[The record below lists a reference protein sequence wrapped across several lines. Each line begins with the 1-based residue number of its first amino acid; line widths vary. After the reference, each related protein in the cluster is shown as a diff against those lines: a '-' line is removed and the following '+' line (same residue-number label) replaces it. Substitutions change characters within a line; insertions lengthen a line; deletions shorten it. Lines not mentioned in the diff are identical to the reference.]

1 MRADKDQRPC
11 VVLIDEAQMLYDM
24 TQRNSRAFWADIKL
38 AMKTTH
44 VKKVVLAAAYGSYS
58 DSSDAPFSYTN
69 TPISV
74 SPDMVVSIFLPKNG
88 DVSLS
93 LSRPEQEELWKNF
106 LSYSQLKL
114 SDAVGDHLANIC
126 AGQVR
131 VMQSIY
137 IVYT

>member
-1 MRADKDQRPC
+1 MRSDEDQKPC
-11 VVLIDEAQMLYDM
+11 IVLIDEAQILYDM
-24 TQRNSRAFWADIKL
+24 TQRNSRAFWEDIKL

-44 VKKVVLAAAYGSYS
+44 VKVVLAAAYGSYT
-58 DSSDAPFSYTN
+58 DGSDAPLGYTN

-74 SPDMVVSIFLPKNG
+74 SPDILVSIFPPKNG

-93 LSRPEQEELWKNF
+93 LTRPEQEELWKNF
-106 LSYSQLKL
+106 VSYSQLKL

-131 VMQSIY
+131 HHHCQY
-137 IVYT
+137 QYH